1 MSLQQSL
8 VRHFCTWK
16 PPPPAVEGRTSR
28 DITLSFSA
36 GLYSCLG
43 NRLLYKVEKK
53 EKIPPWVVVYCG
65 GKPTKTIDNLAPCHP
80 HRFRMR
86 VLIKSTAVTNLAESL
101 VQHYGDEETVHG
113 LIEEAGQEEC
123 EKDKGND
130 STARGGA
137 AQRRGPNI
145 RVHNGVENVPLSRR
159 LFERR
164 PKAECFLM
172 LNKGLCC
179 LSTAGV
185 VRQGAW
191 LESPWS
197 GETWTN
203 TDTDGTSAVC
213 FCMAVRCGYL
223 KQVQQML
230 EERPLLMSVIN
241 CNSGYTPLATA
252 VRKGELGMVKYLVSA
267 NAAVEQSSST
277 GQTPLH
283 LAVLS
288 ANIPVAEFLLEKG
301 ADFQARD
308 LTQCRVE
315 HCAVDSGELDMVKFV
330 MDRGGDVSVRDS
342 NGWTPLFRAVC
353 QGAKT
358 EVIKELVHRGSDV
371 ELTDKAQLSIVAAA
385 RLLQDRHG
393 RRRESVLRLVDSQ
406 YQHGKVVASFT
417 RLTKKISTFHNLMK
431 Q

>member
-8 VRHFCTWK
+8 VHHFCSWK

-36 GLYSCLG
+36 GLYSCLR
-43 NRLLYKVEKK
+43 NQLLYRVEKK
-53 EKIPPWVVVYCG
+53 EKIPPWVLVYCG
-65 GKPTKTIDNLAPCHP
+65 GKTTKAIDKLAPCHP

-86 VLIKSTAVTNLAESL
+86 VLIKATAVATLAETL
-101 VQHYGDEETVHG
+101 IQHYGDEKTVYE
-113 LIEEAGQEEC
+113 LIGEAGRGDENDEKKGSKNESQ
-123 EKDKGND
+123 KDKAD
-130 STARGGA
+130 
-137 AQRRGPNI
+137 GP
-145 RVHNGVENVPLSRR
+145 
-159 LFERR
+159 
-164 PKAECFLM
+164 
-172 LNKGLCC
+172 
-179 LSTAGV
+179 TAGV
-185 VRQGAW
+185 TKHGSW
-191 LESPWS
+191 LESAWS
-197 GETWTN
+197 DETRTN

-213 FCMAVRCGYL
+213 LCMAVRCGYL

-230 EERPLLMSVIN
+230 EERPLLISVIN
-241 CNSGYTPLATA
+241 YNNGYTPLATA
-252 VRKGELGMVKYLVSA
+252 VRKGELGMVKYLVCA
-267 NAAVEQSSST
+267 GAEVEQRSST

-288 ANIPVAEFLLEKG
+288 ANVAVAEFLLEKG

-308 LTQCRVE
+308 LNQLRVE
-315 HCAVDSGELDMVKFV
+315 HYAVDSCELDMVRFV
-330 MDRGGDVSVRDS
+330 MDRGGDVTVRDS

-353 QGAKT
+353 QGART

-371 ELTDKAQLSIVAAA
+371 EAADKAQLTIAAAA

-393 RRRESVLRLVDSQ
+393 RRRESVLRLVDAQ